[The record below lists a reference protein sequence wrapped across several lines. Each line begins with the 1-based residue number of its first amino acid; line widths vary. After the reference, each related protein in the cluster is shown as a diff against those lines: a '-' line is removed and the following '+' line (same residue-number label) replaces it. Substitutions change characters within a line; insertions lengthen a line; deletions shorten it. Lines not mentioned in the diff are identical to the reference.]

1 MRKSTIPTRFRML
14 AGTHRL
20 LRVDT
25 VLIMVLSQGVA
36 SMEALGEQ

>member
-1 MRKSTIPTRFRML
+1 MGG
-14 AGTHRL
+14 AHGL

-25 VLIMVLSQGVA
+25 VLIMVLSQVAA